1 MRPVGSALLRETQ
14 DLMRPATTI
23 VLAVLL
29 VALFGAAIFQFLSGD
44 LTGGGSTGSTVP
56 TTRSVSTVAVTEAG

>member
-1 MRPVGSALLRETQ
+1 
-14 DLMRPATTI
+14 MRPATTI

-44 LTGGGSTGSTVP
+44 LTGGGSTSSTVP
-56 TTRSVSTVAVTEAG
+56 SKITATTAVSTEAG

>member
-44 LTGGGSTGSTVP
+44 LTGGGSTDSTVP
-56 TTRSVSTVAVTEAG
+56 KSVSISTVAATETG

>member
-1 MRPVGSALLRETQ
+1 
-14 DLMRPATTI
+14 MRPATTI

-56 TTRSVSTVAVTEAG
+56 TTVSVSTVAVSEAG